1 MDNLFIIANALV
13 PFVVLGLAIALVRSV
28 LNGDFRVDPNH
39 RYDCDDLLCG
49 ECRSCLSWE
58 EYQHCE
64 HSEVNVYEY
73 ENDTLEC
80 LGKVEVLSLH
90 TKCAERYL
98 TLATANDP
106 SSRLYICNRDTRK
119 RCWYCD

>member
-1 MDNLFIIANALV
+1 MSPTLFLSAIDALV
-13 PFVVLGLAIALVRSV
+13 PFVVLIVIGALIRSV
-28 LNGDFRVDPNH
+28 VKGDFRVDPNH
-39 RYDCDDLLCG
+39 RYA
-49 ECRSCLSWE
+49 
-58 EYQHCE
+58 EYQ
-64 HSEVNVYEY
+64 VNAYEY

-80 LGKVEVLSLH
+80 LGKVEVLHLH

-106 SSRLYICNRDTRK
+106 SSRLIVTNREPNK